1 MTDLLPLSKK
11 LRELPAPELASL
23 IESCGAQSVGDLLD
37 LSKLLLSRREL
48 ERRIR
53 RLDAELLEKL
63 VAGKSSPAWEQ
74 HLLGFGEPFPDAQ
87 ELAKNLEPIKSK
99 NAASNE
105 HGPALAAYESL
116 LAITEVIFACERRL
130 LTVIRSGL
138 RMPDAKEIGETLKM
152 EPARLQLRFHLALE
166 AGLISAQGNRY
177 AATTKGLAWLELD
190 NQKRWEV
197 LAQAVWDLP
206 KLKSGG
212 DLAQAV
218 SADYPLMDPNQIKLL
233 RYAEILGLTDQ
244 GSATEQL
251 KTDVG
256 KWIAS
261 QLPKAVETFV
271 VQADLSIISLGPLT
285 PGLHK
290 QLGMVASAEDLGLAS
305 RFRLSAQS
313 ICHAM
318 ESGMSIG
325 EISAFLEKHSK
336 GPLPQPVSYLLAE
349 VEQKFGKLTVAESL
363 QGTVVDSDDTI
374 LLRQI
379 YGQANLKALLF
390 EVKNHALFSRLDQE
404 LVYFN
409 LRAQGYLAVMVDEFG
424 AVISPRLEFTEVEAP
439 VIDYLELAQRL
450 LAEEARVPEGD
461 DVMRQLQF
469 ALKNKLKVGL
479 RVGYPDGSEKE
490 HLIEPLGVA
499 GGRVRGRDAIKQAEV
514 TLPLSRVIAIWLA

>member
-11 LRELPAPELASL
+11 LRELPAPELAAL

-53 RLDAELLEKL
+53 RLDTDLLAKL
-63 VAGKSSPAWEQ
+63 LAGQSSPAWEE
-74 HLLGFGEPFPDAQ
+74 HLLGFGEPFEDAR

-99 NAASNE
+99 NASSNE
-105 HGPALAAYESL
+105 HGPALAAYETL
-116 LAITEVIFACERRL
+116 LAITELIFACERRL
-130 LTVIRSGL
+130 LSVIRSGL

-152 EPARLQLRFHLALE
+152 DPARLQLRFHLALE
-166 AGLISAQGNRY
+166 SGLISAQGNRY
-177 AATTKGLAWLELD
+177 AATAKGLAWLELD
-190 NQKRWEV
+190 NQSRWEV
-197 LAQAVWDLP
+197 LAESVWDLP

-212 DLAQAV
+212 DLAQALTI
-218 SADYPLMDPNQIKLL
+218 DYPLLDPNQIKLL

-244 GSATEQL
+244 GIATEGL
-251 KTDVG
+251 KAPEG
-256 KWIAS
+256 KWIAN
-261 QLPKAVETFV
+261 QLPKAVESFV

-290 QLGMVASAEDLGLAS
+290 QLGMIASAEDLGLAS
-305 RFRLSAQS
+305 RFRISAQS

-336 GPLPQPVSYLLAE
+336 GPLPQPVNYLLTE
-349 VEQKFGKLTVAESL
+349 VEQKFGKLKVIESL

-379 YGQANLKALLF
+379 YGQSNLKALLF

-409 LRAQGYLAVMVDEFG
+409 LRAQGYLAVMFDEFG
-424 AVISPRLEFTEVEAP
+424 AMVSPRLEAAELSTVA
-439 VIDYLELAQRL
+439 IDYLEIAQRL

-514 TLPLSRVIAIWLA
+514 TLPLSRVVAIWLA